1 MNKKNSIVLLPGL
14 LLDQALWTHQ
24 VETLTDIA
32 DISVADLTLDDSIG
46 AMAARVLENAP
57 EKFSL
62 AGLSMGGYVAQE
74 IMRQAPQ
81 RVERLALIDT
91 SADADTDEQRERRLG
106 FIDQVNHG
114 AFKGVTSRLLPLLI
128 HENRLNDEILTTRIM
143 AMAEHVGK
151 DAFLR
156 QQNAILNRKSGLDD
170 LARIECPV
178 LVMCGRQDMLTS
190 LDQHRAMA
198 AAAPGASLVIVEDC
212 GHLAPMERPYAVSA
226 GMRYWMQSS
235 REK

>member
-1 MNKKNSIVLLPGL
+1 MNNKTPLVLLPGL
-14 LLDQALWTHQ
+14 LLDQALWAHQ
-24 VETLTDIA
+24 AETLTDLA
-32 DISVADLTLDDSIG
+32 EISVADLTLDDSIE
-46 AMAARVLENAP
+46 AMAARVLATAP
-57 EKFSL
+57 RRFSL

-74 IMRQAPQ
+74 IMRQAPE
-81 RVERLALIDT
+81 RIERLALIDT

-106 FIDQVNHG
+106 FIEQVNRG

-128 HENRLNDEILTTRIM
+128 HENRLNDEVLTTRIM

-170 LARIECPV
+170 LIRIECPV

-190 LDQHRAMA
+190 LEQHRAMA
-198 AAAPGASLVIVEDC
+198 AAAGAALVIVEDC
-212 GHLAPMERPYAVSA
+212 GHLAPLERPRAVSA
-226 GMRYWMQSS
+226 ALRYWMQTQG
-235 REK
+235 EK